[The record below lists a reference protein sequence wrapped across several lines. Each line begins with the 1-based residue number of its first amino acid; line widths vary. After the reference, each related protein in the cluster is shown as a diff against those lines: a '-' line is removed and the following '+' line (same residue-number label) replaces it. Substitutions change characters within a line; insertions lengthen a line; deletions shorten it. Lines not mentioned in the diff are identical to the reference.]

1 MRHLLFQM
9 AAPLMSFGSPG
20 AKLDRATDLYPLK
33 GMALGLVGCALG
45 KKRDDPWHERA
56 SNLGFG
62 VMTVKAGHLLED
74 YHTVATPRGTDRYGT
89 RREEVSAS
97 DYTVETWRSYVSD
110 AYFVVALWGDS
121 VDLDDCWTAL
131 REPAFEVYAGRK
143 SCPLSLPMCPLIYG
157 EQTSLKQAFL
167 SYSSRLYPEA
177 PEGQFDVH
185 WGVHPDPGLEVLR
198 MYPRKDE
205 VLNRAKRL
213 FVDRVE
219 YEGRIELPKKEK
231 EPTK

>member
-1 MRHLLFQM
+1 M
-9 AAPLMSFGSPG
+9 
-20 AKLDRATDLYPLK
+20 T
-33 GMALGLVGCALG
+33 LGLLGCALG
-45 KKRDDPWHERA
+45 VKRDDPWHERA
-56 SNLGFG
+56 ANLGFG

-74 YHTVATPRGTDRYGT
+74 YHTVATPRGSDRYGT
-89 RREEVSAS
+89 RREEVAAS

-110 AYFVVALWGDS
+110 AYFVVALWGHA
-121 VDLDDCWTAL
+121 VPLGDCGAAL
-131 REPAFEVYAGRK
+131 QEPVFEVYAGRK
-143 SCPLSLPMCPLIYG
+143 SCPFSLPFAPIMFEGC
-157 EQTSLKQAFL
+157 QLKEAL
-167 SYSSRLYPEA
+167 LLYSRGLYPEP

-205 VLNRAKRL
+205 VVNRAKRL

-231 EPTK
+231 EKVQ

>member
-1 MRHLLFQM
+1 MRHLLFQLC
-9 AAPLMSFGSPG
+9 APLMSFGSPG
-20 AKLDRATDLYPLK
+20 AKLDRATDLYPSK

-45 KKRDDPWHERA
+45 MKRDDPWHERA
-56 SNLGFG
+56 SHLGFG
-62 VMTVKAGHLLED
+62 VMTVRPGHLLED

-89 RREEVSAS
+89 RREEVAAS

-110 AYFVVALWGDS
+110 AYFVVALWGES
-121 VDLDDCWTAL
+121 VDLWKCFDSL
-131 REPAFEVYAGRK
+131 ERPIFEVYAGRK
-143 SCPLSLPMCPLIYG
+143 SCPFSLPMAPMLIVDPP
-157 EQTSLKQAFL
+157 SLRQAL
-167 SYSSRLYPEA
+167 LVYLDRIYPEP

-205 VLNRAKRL
+205 VVNRAKRL

-231 EPTK
+231 EKVQ